1 MSENINLIDVCDKK
15 LFDIAMTHPSYVKDN
30 DLPYDECYERLEFLG
45 DSVLKLLV
53 SEILFKKFPD
63 YDEGRMTKI
72 RAILVSDASLAKVA
86 VKIGLDKCLK
96 LGKGEEKTGGR
107 TKESILACAFEA
119 MLGACYTCGKI
130 NETSEFLKNEFAEY
144 IEEID
149 NNLVKYHAKEMLQEY
164 TQSIDCKLPVYK
176 TEQTGSAHKPQ
187 FNSVVYYNDEEI
199 ASAAGKTKKESQQN
213 CAYNACV
220 KLGIIKV

>member
-1 MSENINLIDVCDKK
+1 MAADINLIDVCDKK
-15 LFDIAMTHPSYVKDN
+15 LFDIAMTHPSFVKDN
-30 DLPYDECYERLEFLG
+30 DRPYDECYERLEFLG
-45 DSVLKLLV
+45 DAVLKLLI
-53 SEILFKKFPD
+53 SKILFNKFPD

-72 RAILVSDASLAKVA
+72 RAIIVSDASLAKIA
-86 VKIGLDKCLK
+86 IKIGLDKSLR

-107 TKESILACAFEA
+107 KKESILACAFEA
-119 MLGACYTCGKI
+119 LLGACSISGKV
-130 NETSEFLKNEFAEY
+130 NETTEFLEKEFAEY

-164 TQSIDCKLPVYK
+164 TQAIDCKLPVYK

-187 FNSVVYYNDEEI
+187 FNSVVYYNDEKI
-199 ASAAGKTKKESQQN
+199 ASATGKTKKESQQN

-220 KLGIIKV
+220 KLGIIKE